1 MNNVLIVGTG
11 TIGEPLIGLL
21 TSVKDQVGI
30 GNVYFYKRTPLK
42 DEVAKVNDMCRR
54 GAKLVVKDD
63 DIAEQFQALGHQVS
77 MNFVGALEIAGVV
90 IDCTP
95 AGNENKELFYSRI
108 SDYKDMKAGARP
120 PVFIAQGSEK
130 GFGMP
135 YAYRIND
142 DAMLAQGP
150 RFIQVV
156 SCNTHN
162 ITSLLKVMSDDF
174 SGIVDADFV
183 CIRRANDISQ
193 VGGFIASPQVGS
205 HKSAQYGSHHTMD
218 AVDLIGTLGKK
229 LKLYSSAMKLNT
241 QYMHTIRFQIKLKG
255 EYSYDDILK
264 KLSDNRMVCL
274 SEKTDANRIF
284 SFGRDH
290 GYYGRIYNQTVIS
303 IPTLSVRNTS
313 SGTIITGFCF
323 TPQDGNS
330 LLSSTAAILYG
341 LYGDDFLERMSTFD
355 DMLFDYI

>member
-1 MNNVLIVGTG
+1 MNNILIVGTG

-21 TSVKDQVGI
+21 TNVQDQLGI
-30 GNVYFYKRTPLK
+30 DNVYFYKRTPLK
-42 DEVAKVNDMCRR
+42 DEVAKVNNMCQR

-63 DIAEQFQALGHQVS
+63 EVAKKFQALGHHVS
-77 MNFVGALEIAGVV
+77 MNFVNALEVADVV

-95 AGNENKELFYSRI
+95 AGNENKELFYNRI
-108 SDYKDMKAGARP
+108 SEYKDMQAGARS

-142 DAMLAQGP
+142 SALLSQAP

-162 ITSLLKVMSDDF
+162 IASLLKVMSDDF
-174 SGIVDADFV
+174 SDIVDADFV

-193 VGGFIASPQVGS
+193 VGGFVASPQVGS
-205 HKSAQYGSHHTMD
+205 HKSAQYGSHHAMD
-218 AVDLIGTLGKK
+218 AADLIGTLGKK
-229 LKLYSSAMKLNT
+229 LALYSSAMKLNT

-255 EYSYDDILK
+255 KYSFDDVLK

-274 SEKTDANRIF
+274 SEKTNANRVF

-303 IPTLSVRNTS
+303 VPTLSVRNAPS
-313 SGTIITGFCF
+313 ETIITGFCF

-330 LLSSTAAILYG
+330 LLSSTSAILYG
-341 LYGDDFLERMSTFD
+341 LYGDGFVEYMSTFD
-355 DMLFDYI
+355 EMLFDYI